1 MSTMQAPDV
10 SHLVD
15 LERYPI
21 DDLASPK
28 RRELIENAKASLRES
43 GLASFPGFLTEKGL
57 ATCVAEVESL
67 KSKAYARD
75 LLRFIYPQETLDPL
89 LPADH
94 PFRKPQPLIQRML
107 SADIFDGES
116 ELRKIYEWGGLPPF
130 FAEILDQSVHHI
142 VDPFL
147 SLAVIMM
154 NNGQTHDWHFDG
166 NDWVVTLLLQ
176 RPESGGEFEFV
187 PHTRDKANPGLDR
200 VEAVLRGTSEE
211 VISVSQDAGTLVL
224 FYGDQSLHRVA
235 PSNGTRDRMVAAFSY
250 DNAPGFVFNEKVHMN
265 ASGRTT
271 PLYVSPRLSAMA
283 DAAN

>member
-75 LLRFIYPQETLDPL
+75 LLRFIYPQETLDPS

>member
-1 MSTMQAPDV
+1 MSTIEAPDV

-15 LERYPI
+15 LERYPV
-21 DDLASPK
+21 DDLASP
-28 RRELIENAKASLRES
+28 RRRDLIENAKASLRES

-57 ATCVAEVESL
+57 ATLVAEVESL
-67 KSKAYARD
+67 KGKAYARD
-75 LLRFIYPQETLDPL
+75 LLRFIYPQETLDPS

-107 SADIFDGES
+107 SADLFDGES

-142 VDPFL
+142 LDPFL

-187 PHTRDKANPGLDR
+187 PHTRDKDNPGLDR

-211 VISVSQDAGTLVL
+211 VISVTQDAGTLVL

-235 PSNGTRDRMVAAFSY
+235 PSNGSRDRMVAAFSY

-265 ASGRTT
+265 ASGRTA
-271 PLYVSPRLSAMA
+271 PLYVSPRLGAMA